1 MAASPSYRKS
11 KYHTRSNSLPSRA
24 HPLISE
30 FDDHLCRLRA
40 SESTSL
46 LLDVC
51 GIAKDALFQTKECTH
66 ELQSIMRRKQGCEIE
81 LTREVGKYLTS
92 RKVVKKAIHKTRKAC
107 MLREVE
113 VVTLS
118 ILESLLSFIAG
129 PKLRLKS
136 SSWSFV
142 SMLVHPKRVASEDAE
157 TDTNELEKVNA
168 ALQSLMSHKRSK
180 SDYIMHVENMK
191 NWLEESESSIHDLDE
206 MLECLFRHLIKT
218 IVSLLNIFNH

>member
-1 MAASPSYRKS
+1 M
-11 KYHTRSNSLPSRA
+11 
-24 HPLISE
+24 
-30 FDDHLCRLRA
+30 
-40 SESTSL
+40 
-46 LLDVC
+46 DVC

-66 ELQSIMRRKQGCEIE
+66 ELQSIMRRKRGCEIE

-92 RKVVKKAIHKTRKAC
+92 RKVVKKAIHKTLKGVVSKCTNRSHETLSMVS

-168 ALQSLMSHKRSK
+168 ALQSLMSHKRSR

-218 IVSLLNIFNH
+218 RVSLINIFNH